1 MNTQQTANNVFEEH
15 QEVNTEVFWGLGVGV
30 FLLQFYFF
38 FLNEENT
45 KSKLS

>member
-30 FLLQFYFF
+30 FFVAILFF
-38 FLNEENT
+38 FF
-45 KSKLS
+45 K